1 MPPVRIAGLPSH
13 LTELVGWEH
22 SMKNELIIAK
32 KTQQI
37 KGNAKARIEKI
48 LGEFNLLELK
58 SKFII

>member
-1 MPPVRIAGLPSH
+1 
-13 LTELVGWEH
+13 
-22 SMKNELIIAK
+22 MKNELIIAK